1 MNKHDDRRGAEAA
14 HGESPNGAAPGT
26 AAWRYGLIIPALN
39 EARSIGTL
47 LGMIPKETFLEII
60 VVDNGSTDATAQ
72 TASDAGAKVIFEP
85 RRGYGQACQAG
96 IRALD
101 PRVNAVV
108 FMDADLSDDPSDL
121 ARLLSEFETSG
132 QDLVIGSRVLGTA
145 EPGALTPLQRF
156 GNALATQLIWW
167 IWKVRYTDLGPMR
180 AIRRDALERL
190 ALSDRNFGWTVEM
203 QAKAAKRGLRV
214 ADVPVSYR
222 RRRTGQSKVSGTV
235 KGSVKAG
242 AKILL
247 TIGKCWLRD

>member
-1 MNKHDDRRGAEAA
+1 MNRHDDRRGAEKA
-14 HGESPNGAAPGT
+14 HSEPPNGAAPG
-26 AAWRYGLIIPALN
+26 AVAWRYGLIIPALN

-47 LGMIPKETFLEII
+47 LGMIPKETFVEVI

-72 TASDAGAKVIFEP
+72 TASDAGAKVVFEP
-85 RRGYGQACQAG
+85 RRGYGEACQAG

-121 ARLLSEFETSG
+121 VLLVNEFETHG
-132 QDLVIGSRVLGTA
+132 RDMVIGSRVLGQA

-167 IWKVRYTDLGPMR
+167 IWKVRYTDLGPLR
-180 AIRRDALERL
+180 VIRRDALERL
-190 ALSDRNFGWTVEM
+190 RLSDRNFGWAVEM
-203 QAKAAKRGLRV
+203 QAKAAKLGLRV

-222 RRRTGQSKVSGTV
+222 RRKTGQSKVSGTV
-235 KGSVKAG
+235 KGSIKAG
-242 AKILL
+242 AKILV
-247 TIGKCWLRD
+247 TIGRCWLRD